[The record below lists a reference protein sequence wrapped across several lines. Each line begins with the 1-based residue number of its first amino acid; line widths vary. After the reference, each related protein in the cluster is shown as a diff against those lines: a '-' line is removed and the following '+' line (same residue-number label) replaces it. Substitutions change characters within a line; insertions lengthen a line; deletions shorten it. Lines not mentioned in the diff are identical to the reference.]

1 MVHDHQ
7 LPMRAIQELC
17 RRYHVAEL
25 SLFGSA
31 VRDDFR
37 PDSDIDLLVTFHP
50 EAKIGLVAFVGL
62 QQELSDLLHR
72 PVDLVSKRGL
82 KPAIRDEVLT
92 SARVLYE
99 D

>member
-1 MVHDHQ
+1 MIHDLAMP
-7 LPMRAIQELC
+7 LPAIQKIC
-17 RRYHVAEL
+17 NRYSVAEL
-25 SLFGSA
+25 AVFGSA
-31 VRDDFR
+31 IRDDFR

-50 EAKIGLVAFVGL
+50 EARIGLVAFVGL
-62 QQELSDLLHR
+62 QQELSDLLQR

-82 KPAIRDEVLT
+82 KPVIRDEILA

>member
-1 MVHDHQ
+1 MIRDLS
-7 LPMRAIQELC
+7 LPIRAIQEIC
-17 RRYHVAEL
+17 RRYGVAEL

-50 EAKIGLVAFVGL
+50 EAKIGLLEFAGL
-62 QQELSDLLHR
+62 QRELEEVIGR

-82 KPAIRDEVLT
+82 KPIIRDEVLG
-92 SARVLYE
+92 SAQVLYAH
-99 D
+99 